1 MEHDQIVYVI
11 DDDKDV
17 TEAIY
22 WLIQSVGYQVKTYH
36 TTDAFFAEYD
46 ELTPS
51 CMILDV
57 RMPGMSGLELQE
69 KLLKQGIKIP
79 IIFITAHADV
89 TTAVRAMKSGAEDF
103 LTKPLNSHLLLESVY
118 RALRNDNSRIERQ
131 KRNAD
136 IYLRAGLLTPRE
148 REVMKLMVAGK
159 LSKTIA
165 STLNISVNTVE
176 THRAKV
182 MKKMQAK
189 SLAELVALTL
199 SSGLV
204 EDACIA

>member
-1 MEHDQIVYVI
+1 MDQEQIVYVI

-22 WLIQSVGYQVKTYH
+22 WLIQSVGYKVKTYH
-36 TTDAFFAEYD
+36 NTETFFNEYD
-46 ELTPS
+46 ELKPS
-51 CMILDV
+51 SLILDI
-57 RMPGMSGLELQE
+57 RMPGISGLELQDQ
-69 KLLKQGIKIP
+69 LLNQGINIP

-103 LTKPLNSHLLLESVY
+103 LLKPLNSHLLLEAVY
-118 RALRNDNSRIERQ
+118 RALRHDMRRIDKH

-136 IYLRAGLLTPRE
+136 IYAKASLLTPRE
-148 REVMKLMVAGK
+148 REVMRLMVAGK

-165 STLNISVNTVE
+165 SRLNISVNTVE

-182 MKKMQAK
+182 MKKMQAR

-199 SSGLV
+199 TSGLV
-204 EDACIA
+204 EMAPVE